1 MADLTAAAPLRF
13 RDDGELY
20 EERWICDSSAA
31 STFYRGQPVIID
43 VGTDTTY
50 VRPWTSSITLITATD
65 VFVGIALED
74 KAIAAGDAENT
85 SNAITVAGPGSIVG
99 FKSAVFTD
107 ADVGKDVG
115 FSDSGT
121 LVAVTIAGAAD
132 KCPMGRLIRVEN
144 GYAYVK
150 LQNYPVIMAF

>member
-1 MADLTAAAPLRF
+1 MANLTAAAPLRF

-20 EERWICDSSAA
+20 EEKWICDSSAA
-31 STFYRGQPVIID
+31 STFYRGMPVILD
-43 VGTDTTY
+43 VGTDTKY
-50 VRPWTSSITLITATD
+50 VRPWTSAITLVTGTD
-65 VFVGIALED
+65 IFVGIALED
-74 KAIAAGDAENT
+74 KIVLTTDAEDT
-85 SNAITVAGPGSIVG
+85 ANAITVAGPGSIVG

-132 KCPMGRLIRVEN
+132 KCPMGRLLRVED
-144 GYAYVK
+144 GYAYIK
-150 LQNYPVIMAF
+150 LNNYPIIMAF